1 MDHRTTIAITTAEG
15 ERSVIVRPARQD
27 DPISDITALLHRA
40 YRPLADMGLR
50 FLATYQ
56 DDDTTRERLFEG
68 IGFVAIL
75 DDVIVGTVSAYSA
88 GKFEECAWYRN
99 AGVWC
104 FGQFAVEP
112 DLQKSGLG
120 SAMLQFVEEVSRRE
134 GGLEL
139 ALDTSEQATHLI
151 DYYTRRGFRFIEY
164 VKWPSTNYRSVVLSK
179 NLGNGDVT
187 ISDAGL

>member
-15 ERSVIVRPARQD
+15 ERSVVVRPARQD

-50 FLATYQ
+50 FVATYQ
-56 DDDTTRERLFEG
+56 DDDMTRERLFDG
-68 IGFVAIL
+68 IGFVALL
-75 DDVIVGTVSAYSA
+75 DDVIVGTVSAYPAIDS
-88 GKFEECAWYRN
+88 EECAWYRMS
-99 AGVWC
+99 GVWA

-151 DYYTRRGFRFIEY
+151 DYYTRRGFRFIEH
-164 VKWPSTNYRSVVLSK
+164 VQWPVTNYRSVVLSK

-187 ISDAGL
+187 TSDAGL

>member
-1 MDHRTTIAITTAEG
+1 
-15 ERSVIVRPARQD
+15 
-27 DPISDITALLHRA
+27 
-40 YRPLADMGLR
+40 MGLR

-56 DDDTTRERLFEG
+56 DDDMTRERLFEG

-75 DDVIVGTVSAYSA
+75 DDAIVGTVSAYSA
-88 GKFEECAWYRN
+88 SRSEECGWYRN
-99 AGVWC
+99 PGVWC

-120 SAMLQFVEEVSRRE
+120 SSMLQFVEDVSRRE

-187 ISDAGL
+187 TSDAGL

>member
-1 MDHRTTIAITTAEG
+1 MDHRTTISITTAEG
-15 ERSVIVRPARQD
+15 ERSVVVRPARQD
-27 DPISDITALLHRA
+27 DPISEITALLHRA

-56 DDDTTRERLFEG
+56 DDDTTRERLFDG
-68 IGFVAIL
+68 MGFVALL
-75 DDVIVGTVSAYSA
+75 DDVIVGTVSSYPA
-88 GKFEECAWYRN
+88 GKFEECAWYRRT
-99 AGVWC
+99 GVWC

-120 SAMLQFVEEVSRRE
+120 SAMLRFVEDMSRKE

-151 DYYTRRGFRFIEY
+151 DYYTRRGFRFVEY

-187 ISDAGL
+187 TSDVDR